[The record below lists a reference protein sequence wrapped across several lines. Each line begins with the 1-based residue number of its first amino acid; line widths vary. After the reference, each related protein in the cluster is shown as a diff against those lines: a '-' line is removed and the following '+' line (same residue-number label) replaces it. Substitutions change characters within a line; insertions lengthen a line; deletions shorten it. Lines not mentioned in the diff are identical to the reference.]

1 MPRFLP
7 FQADTDSDVGA
18 MAFCPASMD
27 RLALDG
33 LVSGVNLLAQS
44 IQQLGLAV
52 IHVAFLPECCRV
64 CREHPQAR
72 QGLAGRQGRLCDSC
86 RGQTRQP
93 CRLIDSYASQG

>member
-1 MPRFLP
+1 MPRSLP

-18 MAFCPASMD
+18 MAFRPPGMD
-27 RLALDG
+27 RLAMDG
-33 LVSGVNLLAQS
+33 LVSSLNLLTQS

-52 IHVAFLPECCRV
+52 IPVAFLPECCRV
-64 CREHPQAR
+64 YREHLQAR

-93 CRLIDSYASQG
+93 CRLINS